1 MGEGG
6 ERPKMGVMV
15 MPGFMIGATVIQ
27 SQCIPMRDIEDYEYA
42 NYNHV
47 PYDLGISE
55 LLFLSLLSLFA
66 ASDVERLRAESLRR
80 RSCCGVGETRL
91 MVVEGKADE
100 TVKFYKAAFG
110 AEELN
115 KISYPKKEGGPGAPS
130 HICAD
135 FK

>member
-47 PYDLGISE
+47 PYDLGNHFQPS
-55 LLFLSLLSLFA
+55 SY
-66 ASDVERLRAESLRR
+66 RW
-80 RSCCGVGETRL
+80 ETL
-91 MVVEGKADE
+91 
-100 TVKFYKAAFG
+100 
-110 AEELN
+110 
-115 KISYPKKEGGPGAPS
+115 PS
-130 HICAD
+130 
-135 FK
+135 FQ